1 MPKNKIKPV
10 DGKSAK
16 TIFREENI
24 PIYILPNSASAED
37 STKKKLS
44 N

>member
-1 MPKNKIKPV
+1 MQKPV

-24 PIYILPNSASAED
+24 HIYIFPNSATAED
-37 STKKKLS
+37 STKHYLKI
-44 N
+44 